1 MCPCQSR
8 FVEIRRLLSLR
19 ILVAVATAMAACG
32 TSSLRAWDVSS
43 KDYPSIQAAI
53 DANPGRSIQ
62 IPAGDHSVQT
72 TIRITGEGT
81 SLVGSGRILM
91 TDPAKPI
98 LEIEHARHI
107 RIEGLTF
114 SRPEGAMDTTKEG
127 ILISDARD
135 VTLERVRVIDNRTR
149 SGSIRLSEVRDGRI
163 LNCEVR
169 NYMTIAIDDRT
180 ANVALLGYAFRCIDG
195 TGIVCDRCRGTL
207 IQGNLIIEDNLRPTP
222 EIKAQHQLGKFTKKN
237 PTRGS
242 LISQEVWDAEYT
254 NNWHQGSGLIV
265 TGPTRS
271 DLTRILG
278 NQIENAAQ
286 GIDIHSDH
294 VIISNNIVN
303 NAFIGMKAMHGSRN
317 VMVTCN
323 QFSRNVLWSIGLMS
337 GAGASPAVPA
347 AGEKPAVAANVDGGS
362 LIANNV
368 ISQFGHGDS
377 YWMWKDASRAV
388 FRFDNGQEPTDPPLR
403 DVLVTGNIISI
414 PDADE
419 HPESIDDPKDSPRY
433 HYAVR
438 IESGGDNSP
447 RNLHFSNNLLP
458 KGSQG
463 VSNTPLAP

>member
-1 MCPCQSR
+1 MN
-8 FVEIRRLLSLR
+8 IRRLACIGLTTAAAMLSASRVFCLE
-19 ILVAVATAMAACG
+19 TA
-32 TSSLRAWDVSS
+32 DVST
-43 KDYPSIQAAI
+43 KDYASLQAAI
-53 DANPGRSIQ
+53 DANPGRTIQ
-62 IPAGDHSVQT
+62 VPSGDHSVQA

-91 TDPAKPI
+91 TDPTKHI
-98 LEIEHARHI
+98 LEIEHAHNI

-127 ILISDARD
+127 ILISDTRD

-207 IQGNLIIEDNLRPTP
+207 IQGNLIIEENLRPTP

-237 PTRGS
+237 PTKGS

-265 TGPTRS
+265 TGPTYS
-271 DLTRILG
+271 DMTRILG

-317 VMVTCN
+317 VLVTGN

-337 GAGASPAVPA
+337 GAGASPAIPA
-347 AGEKPAVAANVDGGS
+347 AGDKPAVAANVDGGS

-368 ISQFGHGDS
+368 ISQFGYGDS

-403 DVLVTGNIISI
+403 DVLVIGNVISN

-419 HPESIDDPKDSPRY
+419 HPESVDDPKNSPRY

-438 IESGGDNSP
+438 IESGRDNSP
-447 RNLHFSNNLLP
+447 RNLHFSSNLLP
-458 KGSQG
+458 AGNQG
-463 VSNTPLAP
+463 VSNTSLAP